1 MDRVIINRTT
11 FSVIEWDNLI
21 KETLFWDLIGN
32 KNLMITHNI
41 ILYNNKTQIQ
51 KILEKIMVAITQ
63 AAVKM
68 EEIISIFLILVWFTL
83 RSIENNKEIKIITS
97 IYSFSILSII

>member
-1 MDRVIINRTT
+1 
-11 FSVIEWDNLI
+11 
-21 KETLFWDLIGN
+21 
-32 KNLMITHNI
+32 MITHNI